1 MKRIWILSELYFPE
15 QTSTGHILTKIAE
28 GLAEEYEVKVITGP
42 ATNFLIQEKRPKYE
56 VRHGVEIFRC
66 RGTAFNKDFFWGRIV
81 NLITGSTS
89 ILWKALQTCQ
99 HGEIILVVTNPPLLP
114 FVALIL
120 RWLKK
125 CEFVLLIHD
134 VYPEVLVAT
143 GLCSSSSLIAKIGR
157 IVNAILYTQ
166 ASKII
171 TLGRDMNKL
180 VEAKLASKSSIE
192 NTTSKIYL
200 IPNWAEHETVRPTD
214 RYNNPLLQ
222 ELECSDKFAILYAGN
237 MGKTH
242 GIEDLAEAAKILQSE
257 NNIHFVVV
265 GFGSKKKW
273 LEEYV
278 KSQKLV
284 NINII
289 SLSSRPR
296 TEQSVSLNA
305 CDVALISYL
314 PGMAGISV
322 PSRMYNQMAAGKPII
337 AVADDWSELAEVV
350 REEEIGWIVK
360 PGDVEGLIN
369 TIKFA
374 AAHPE
379 LCVQMGIKAAKVA
392 SSKYTFTKADQAY
405 KKLFKEI
412 FSPSLPSD

>member
-1 MKRIWILSELYFPE
+1 
-15 QTSTGHILTKIAE
+15 
-28 GLAEEYEVKVITGP
+28 
-42 ATNFLIQEKRPKYE
+42 
-56 VRHGVEIFRC
+56 
-66 RGTAFNKDFFWGRIV
+66 
-81 NLITGSTS
+81 
-89 ILWKALQTCQ
+89 
-99 HGEIILVVTNPPLLP
+99 
-114 FVALIL
+114 
-120 RWLKK
+120 
-125 CEFVLLIHD
+125 
-134 VYPEVLVAT
+134 
-143 GLCSSSSLIAKIGR
+143 
-157 IVNAILYTQ
+157 
-166 ASKII
+166 
-171 TLGRDMNKL
+171 
-180 VEAKLASKSSIE
+180 
-192 NTTSKIYL
+192 
-200 IPNWAEHETVRPTD
+200 
-214 RYNNPLLQ
+214 
-222 ELECSDKFAILYAGN
+222 

-314 PGMAGISV
+314 PGMAGVSV

-360 PGDVEGLIN
+360 PGDIQGLVN

-374 AAHPE
+374 GDHPE
-379 LCVQMGIKAAKVA
+379 LCLQMGVKAAKVA
-392 SSKYTFTKADQAY
+392 SSKYTFTQTDQAY

-412 FSPSLPSD
+412 